1 VTGAQFFRS
10 SGAPTVLYQ
19 CLTSWPLTRSR
30 QAGPQSST
38 VTPPSHPRVHPRRG
52 PQQISM
58 TSESTSTQRLENCV
72 PLANVRIGTWV
83 HSIECR
89 AGRWFEQPE
98 HLQTQGIWPG
108 REDAGTKLPTSTDA
122 RGTVRLSSRRVLMGS
137 DSTTADTRDM
147 TPKAPAIAQ
156 HIRKYTNPTVTCTS
170 SLQSF

>member
-30 QAGPQSST
+30 QAT

-89 AGRWFEQPE
+89 AGKMVRA
-98 HLQTQGIWPG
+98 
-108 REDAGTKLPTSTDA
+108 AGTS
-122 RGTVRLSSRRVLMGS
+122 
-137 DSTTADTRDM
+137 ADTRDM
-147 TPKAPAIAQ
+147 ARAGGCRNQATNQHRCKRNCQIVVKACA
-156 HIRKYTNPTVTCTS
+156 NGE
-170 SLQSF
+170 